1 MGAKGG
7 QIPQPTMGVTD
18 QRNESWGSQGKMYPL
33 KGRPKN
39 QWGGYGKQYGASS
52 ERRVIKLIELIEP
65 NHKTV
70 ILLMGR
76 RDRAVTSLPEVLG
89 VDRVVM
95 GEMERKMIKGSI
107 EILEL
112 VRKVIVMKRV
122 IQKTLMS
129 LR

>member
-1 MGAKGG
+1 
-7 QIPQPTMGVTD
+7 
-18 QRNESWGSQGKMYPL
+18 
-33 KGRPKN
+33 
-39 QWGGYGKQYGASS
+39 
-52 ERRVIKLIELIEP
+52 
-65 NHKTV
+65 
-70 ILLMGR
+70 MGR

>member
-1 MGAKGG
+1 MASNMEPVVKGG
-7 QIPQPTMGVTD
+7 
-18 QRNESWGSQGKMYPL
+18 
-33 KGRPKN
+33 
-39 QWGGYGKQYGASS
+39 
-52 ERRVIKLIELIEP
+52 VIKLIELIEP
-65 NHKTV
+65 SHKTV
-70 ILLMGR
+70 ILLMGC
-76 RDRAVTSLPEVLG
+76 RDRAVTSQPEVLG

>member
-1 MGAKGG
+1 MASNMEPVVKG
-7 QIPQPTMGVTD
+7 
-18 QRNESWGSQGKMYPL
+18 
-33 KGRPKN
+33 
-39 QWGGYGKQYGASS
+39 
-52 ERRVIKLIELIEP
+52 RVIKIIEPMEP

-70 ILLMGR
+70 ILLMGH
-76 RDRAVTSLPEVLG
+76 RDKAVMPQSEILG

-95 GEMERKMIKGSI
+95 EEMERKMIKGSI

-112 VRKVIVMKRV
+112 VRKVIIMKRV

>member
-1 MGAKGG
+1 MANNIEPVAKGG
-7 QIPQPTMGVTD
+7 VT
-18 QRNESWGSQGKMYPL
+18 
-33 KGRPKN
+33 
-39 QWGGYGKQYGASS
+39 
-52 ERRVIKLIELIEP
+52 KLIELIEP

-76 RDRAVTSLPEVLG
+76 RDRAVLSQPEVLE
-89 VDRVVM
+89 VDKVVM
-95 GEMERKMIKGSI
+95 GEMERKMIKSI

-112 VRKVIVMKRV
+112 VRKVIVMRRV

>member
-1 MGAKGG
+1 MASNMEPVVKGG
-7 QIPQPTMGVTD
+7 
-18 QRNESWGSQGKMYPL
+18 
-33 KGRPKN
+33 
-39 QWGGYGKQYGASS
+39 
-52 ERRVIKLIELIEP
+52 VIKLIKPIEP
-65 NHKTV
+65 SHKTV

-76 RDRAVTSLPEVLG
+76 KDRAVTSQPEVLG

-95 GEMERKMIKGSI
+95 GEMERKMIKRSI

>member
-1 MGAKGG
+1 MKGG
-7 QIPQPTMGVTD
+7 
-18 QRNESWGSQGKMYPL
+18 
-33 KGRPKN
+33 
-39 QWGGYGKQYGASS
+39 
-52 ERRVIKLIELIEP
+52 VINFIEP
-65 NHKTV
+65 IEPSHKTI
-70 ILLMGR
+70 ILLMGHG
-76 RDRAVTSLPEVLG
+76 DRAVTSQPEVLG

-95 GEMERKMIKGSI
+95 GEMERKMIKRSI